1 MTSIID
7 SCKNILEKHRVNI
20 DNINNF
26 NRVELGT
33 ICNPEYGF
41 TASSSE
47 KANIDI

>member
-33 ICNPEYGF
+33 ICNQNMDLQLPQV
-41 TASSSE
+41 
-47 KANIDI
+47 KRQI